1 MSPVAKKL
9 KTEGSIES
17 LESNPLTVSDQGFG
31 DQLIFEQSIDTDRYR
46 SETQTMPEHDQD
58 DATQSNTQEI
68 DTQQEIG
75 AQVDVHYLMK
85 AIETGIPS
93 MTIIQQMVDKPIDT
107 ESADNVQEVL
117 KTVQQKIA
125 DEHEKNEEDDSRL
138 DHGLKKAEAIRLKQL
153 EIAIKTGIFPTK
165 GTLGNYF
172 RRQQSKSANSA
183 EGMTNEEAKTFRMQW
198 ATDLKNELASKKTSE
213 KIWKRTDTTKWLLRP
228 FGKLVQDLGG
238 WSDKEAIAGATRG
251 AMQCMIMGHPF
262 VQQHPQ
268 TQMTIYAVAE
278 IEWSE
283 SFDQSWK
290 ETVEYYTKDRVPAQI
305 LDEKATPA
313 SSIKKQTTSAVI
325 AGTKVKEIATPTPK
339 QTCQDQTITPPSTTD
354 QERKAYA
361 DLWRRCLI
369 IKSKYVEST
378 RKAIEI
384 IDEIKRG
391 GKWEWAHGSR
401 SGQLAVENDL
411 ATLRSALDPWHRDLL
426 MSSNIANFKK
436 NHSQSKIIVEL
447 TSFEKMEPLINKL
460 AKTCDAIVS
469 VTETLSA
476 GIEIKY
482 D

>member
-125 DEHEKNEEDDSRL
+125 DEHEKNEEDDS
-138 DHGLKKAEAIRLKQL
+138 HGLNKAEAIRLKQL

-172 RRQQSKSANSA
+172 RRQQSTDAIKDMNT
-183 EGMTNEEAKTFRMQW
+183 GEAKTFRMQW

-339 QTCQDQTITPPSTTD
+339 PTCQDQTITPPSTTD
-354 QERKAYA
+354 HERKKYA
-361 DLWRRCLI
+361 DLWRKCTI

-411 ATLRSALDPWHRDLL
+411 VTLRSGLNPWHRDLL

>member
-125 DEHEKNEEDDSRL
+125 DEHEKNEEDESD
-138 DHGLKKAEAIRLKQL
+138 GLTRTEAMRLKQL
-153 EIAIKTGIFPTK
+153 EIAIQTGKFPVR

-172 RRQQSKSANSA
+172 RRQQSTDAIKDMNT
-183 EGMTNEEAKTFRMQW
+183 GEAKTFRMQW
-198 ATDLKNELASKKTSE
+198 ATDLKNELVSKKTSE

-325 AGTKVKEIATPTPK
+325 AGTKAKEIATPTPK

-384 IDEIKRG
+384 GDEIKRG

-411 ATLRSALDPWHRDLL
+411 VTLRSGLNPWHRDLL